1 MTAPNRQ
8 AAEPDVDGRAS
19 AKAVD
24 RAQAAGIEQSSS
36 VNDNETDDD
45 TVGSGASGTR
55 IDRAYGPC
63 ATYIP
68 DNAKSLLGPSIAPSL
83 TECGIEIAL
92 PPIKMPTAKARI
104 ERFFGTLKSMLLQQP
119 LALVDM
125 RRAEEFGYDVGR
137 YAILMTQLQD
147 LVDQAVVIHND
158 ATTTE
163 FDKRSPNQQLEQDAK
178 QNARSLFYD
187 VERVEH
193 HIGVTD
199 QAILD
204 RNGVRKFGLRWRH
217 KHKVRRM
224 LKNMK
229 RVLPA
234 SRIKRRKDGTSAVI
248 VKTWYNPGDLS
259 SFKIFD
265 EAAKEWVRLES
276 TEPEYTHRLS
286 MGAHR
291 LFERRRKQRNETLRR
306 KDDRLAGV
314 ARTRRE
320 MDEMVPDLSFQQR
333 RRYAALFESDEVR
346 KLSKRTYDAPAH
358 PGSSLNRVFGDVVR
372 EDAGLPGDK
381 PFSFEEAERDSGDH
395 FEDFASD
402 CAGDAKWDDDEYE
415 GIDFDAI
422 ATDTEWSSDA
432 PLDEDDEEGS
442 GR

>member
-1 MTAPNRQ
+1 MTAPKRNRS
-8 AAEPDVDGRAS
+8 PSDT
-19 AKAVD
+19 
-24 RAQAAGIEQSSS
+24 GINGAHALDPGIQPNMHA
-36 VNDNETDDD
+36 NDNPSSEIDENT
-45 TVGSGASGTR
+45 GIAR

-92 PPIKMPTAKARI
+92 PPVRMPTAKARI
-104 ERFFGTLKSMLLQQP
+104 ERFFGTLKSMLRQQP

-137 YAILMTQLQD
+137 HAILMTQLQD
-147 LVDQAVVIHND
+147 LVDQAVAIHND

-163 FDKRSPNQQLEQDAK
+163 FDKRSPNQQLEQDAT
-178 QNARSLFYD
+178 QNSRSLFYD
-187 VERVEH
+187 VERLEH
-193 HIGVTD
+193 HIGVID

-217 KHKVRRM
+217 KHKVRTM

-229 RVLPA
+229 RVLPS
-234 SRIKRRKDGTSAVI
+234 SRIRRRKDGTIAI
-248 VKTWYNPGDLS
+248 VVKIWYNPGDLS
-259 SFKIFD
+259 SFKVFD

-291 LFERRRKQRNETLRR
+291 LFERRRKQRNETLKS

-320 MDEMVPDLSFQQR
+320 MDQMVPDLDFQQR
-333 RRYAALFESDEVR
+333 RKFAALFESKEVR
-346 KLSKRTYDAPAH
+346 KIAKRSIEPPAT
-358 PGSSLNRVFGDVVR
+358 PSLDRVFGDVER
-372 EDAGLPGDK
+372 MDDGLPGDN
-381 PFSFEEAERDSGDH
+381 PFSFEQAERDRGEH
-395 FEDFASD
+395 YEDFAKTNGPSLEEQVH
-402 CAGDAKWDDDEYE
+402 DDLG
-415 GIDFDAI
+415 GIDFDNI
-422 ATDTEWSSDA
+422 EPVYATKNGDSDGEA
-432 PLDEDDEEGS
+432 A
-442 GR
+442 

>member
-1 MTAPNRQ
+1 MSAISGPAAKPGLDDSTFAQTADPAHDAAIEPNS
-8 AAEPDVDGRAS
+8 P
-19 AKAVD
+19 
-24 RAQAAGIEQSSS
+24 
-36 VNDNETDDD
+36 VNDND
-45 TVGSGASGTR
+45 TADAVLASGTAGT
-55 IDRAYGPC
+55 ILDHAYGPC

-68 DNAKSLLGPSIAPSL
+68 DNAKSLLGPSVAPSL

-163 FDKRSPNQQLEQDAK
+163 FDKRSPNQQLEQDAQ

-217 KHKVRRM
+217 KHKVRGM

-234 SRIKRRKDGTSAVI
+234 SRIKRREDGTIAVV
-248 VKTWYNPGDLS
+248 VKIWYNPGDLS
-259 SFKIFD
+259 SFKVFD

-291 LFERRRKQRNETLRR
+291 LFERRRKQRNETL
-306 KDDRLAGV
+306 KTQNDRLTAV

-320 MDEMVPDLSFQQR
+320 MDEMVPDLDFQQR
-333 RRYAALFESDEVR
+333 RKYAALFESEEVR
-346 KLSKRTYDAPAH
+346 KISKRSFTP
-358 PGSSLNRVFGDVVR
+358 PSTPSLDRVFGDVER
-372 EDAGLPGDK
+372 LDDGLPGDK
-381 PFSFEEAERDSGDH
+381 PFSFEQAERGRGEH
-395 FEDFASD
+395 FEDFTENFRPDVDGKNDDELDGINFDNIEPVYATRD
-402 CAGDAKWDDDEYE
+402 ENDGDA
-415 GIDFDAI
+415 A
-422 ATDTEWSSDA
+422 
-432 PLDEDDEEGS
+432 
-442 GR
+442 